1 MSPAA
6 REARG
11 SANYPRRR
19 QRRRRRVG
27 CRRSTSTLLYLDT
40 GLAMQPRWCRARCV
54 LCRRRRR
61 RCGSRS
67 ARHRE
72 QCTPLA
78 EAPLTDHS
86 KRNRDRPYHGRN
98 SGCHPHLHRR
108 LSLTARSRAV
118 MKDGRSVMFYGVSR
132 TLPCYCVMGGALPAH
147 RPPARVQTSR
157 AVVRSPLCRSSV
169 TAPGRSIFKLRTHAP
184 LMS

>member
-1 MSPAA
+1 LRRRLTRSCWSFSPMVRSDTNVHIFFFFASSMVVSITLSAEARLMPWLQVISRGVSPAA

-19 QRRRRRVG
+19 QRRRWRVG
-27 CRRSTSTLLYLDT
+27 CRRSTSALLYLDT
-40 GLAMQPRWCRARCV
+40 ALAMQPRWCRARCV

-72 QCTPLA
+72 QCALFA

-86 KRNRDRPYHGRN
+86 KRSRVRTTAAIVVVI
-98 SGCHPHLHRR
+98 
-108 LSLTARSRAV
+108 LTFIDV
-118 MKDGRSVMFYGVSR
+118 
-132 TLPCYCVMGGALPAH
+132 
-147 RPPARVQTSR
+147 
-157 AVVRSPLCRSSV
+157 
-169 TAPGRSIFKLRTHAP
+169 
-184 LMS
+184 